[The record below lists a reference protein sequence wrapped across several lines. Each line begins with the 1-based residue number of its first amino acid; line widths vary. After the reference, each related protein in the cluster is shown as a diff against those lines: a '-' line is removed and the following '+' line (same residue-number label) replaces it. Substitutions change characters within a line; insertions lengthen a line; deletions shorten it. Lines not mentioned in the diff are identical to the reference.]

1 VTTRNPAPNTLAHFA
16 INANDTTRARK
27 FYERVFGWQFAPWG
41 PPGFFQ
47 ITRKE
52 GGQPGPIGALQ
63 QRREL
68 VPGTPMVGFECT
80 VAVADVDRI
89 AQAVVA
95 AGGEILM
102 PKVVIPTVGAL
113 VFFRDPEGNAVG
125 AMQYDAG
132 ASVEPA

>member
-1 VTTRNPAPNTLAHFA
+1 MTTQKPALNAVAHFA
-16 INANDTTRARK
+16 LNADDTTRARK
-27 FYERVFGWQFAPWG
+27 FYERVFGWQFEPWG

-47 ITRKE
+47 INRRE
-52 GGQPGPIGALQ
+52 GGPPGPLGALQ

-68 VPGTPMVGFECT
+68 VPGARMVGFECT
-80 VAVADVDRI
+80 IAVADVDRI

-102 PKVVIPTVGAL
+102 PKVVIPTVGSL

-125 AMQYDAG
+125 AMQYDSG
-132 ASVEPA
+132 ATVEPA